1 MRYLIVNRTG
11 SLIDDLGHDP
21 DYRTSLKD
29 FDSFLQALT
38 EKIIELDETVPELP
52 VKDIVSRIMV
62 KSKLARIFRPWQ
74 IFRIYRDVR
83 FSNDKVRLLC
93 SSKV

>member
-1 MRYLIVNRTG
+1 MRYILVNPSG
-11 SLIDDLGHDP
+11 SLIYGLGHDP

-52 VKDIVSRIMV
+52 VKDIVSMIIV
-62 KSKLARIFRPWQ
+62 ELNLARIFRPWQ

-83 FSNDKVRLLC
+83 FSNDKVRL
-93 SSKV
+93 